1 MKKAI
6 YVFTILIFFFGI
18 AMPLT
23 AHATSYVPFVEEHR
37 QLKEKAS
44 MKAGSV
50 LYLFHSGINNLV
62 TTVPVGDTIA
72 VYRRDMSYE
81 LIPVGKIK
89 ILSYAGENT
98 IKGIVVEGEIM
109 PDDIAVKGKTALLV
123 IFPDAGCNN

>member
-1 MKKAI
+1 MKKAV
-6 YVFTILIFFFGI
+6 YVFTVLIFFFGI

-37 QLKEKAS
+37 QLKEKAA

-50 LYLFHSGINNLV
+50 LYLFHSGINNLA

-72 VYRRDMSYE
+72 VYRRDMSCV
-81 LIPVGKIK
+81 LIAVGKIK
-89 ILSYAGENT
+89 VLSYAGENN

-109 PDDIAVKGKTALLV
+109 PDDIAIKGKTALLV
-123 IFPDAGCNN
+123 VFPDAWCNK